1 MDESNE
7 EFESYYDR
15 DEYMNE
21 IKTVYDYIY
30 ESAIYEGEE
39 FIVTDLYDK
48 DIKMFLYSMFNK
60 TNKIDLLVDEFIKR
74 LNIIEDID
82 SYESNVII
90 VDLQSFVRK
99 HIRRFNKNNVFNKH
113 VTTEYI
119 MNNFNDLISN
129 TDHNLQWWNRFI
141 DSIR

>member
-1 MDESNE
+1 MNERE
-7 EFESYYDR
+7 EFEYYYDR
-15 DEYMNE
+15 DFECMNE
-21 IKTVYDYIY
+21 IKKVYDYIH
-30 ESAIYEGEE
+30 ESAIYDGGE

-48 DIKMFLYSMFNK
+48 NIKMFLYSLFNK

-99 HIRRFNKNNVFNKH
+99 HIRRFNKNNVFNEH

-129 TDHNLQWWNRFI
+129 PDHNLKWWTKFI

>member
-7 EFESYYDR
+7 EFESCYDR

-99 HIRRFNKNNVFNKH
+99 HIRRFNKNNVFNKY

-129 TDHNLQWWNRFI
+129 PDHNLKWWIRFI

>member
-1 MDESNE
+1 MDEPNE

-30 ESAIYEGEE
+30 ESAIYDGED

-99 HIRRFNKNNVFNKH
+99 HIRRFNKNNVFNKY

-129 TDHNLQWWNRFI
+129 PIHNLQWWNRFI